1 MKPRSWLLLT
11 LALSCLGCAAPCPRD
26 GSGEAPRLVSSV
38 PVRLV
43 ARVESFE
50 NLGGFID
57 FPDVTVRYH
66 SIVLVS
72 EDDVVGWKSVR
83 LQYQGLPMVDGKR
96 LELGQRLRFTLP
108 AATEGCCAPYLKD
121 IEGVEFLGGK

>member
-1 MKPRSWLLLT
+1 MKPRSWLLLA
-11 LALSCLGCAAPCPRD
+11 LILSCLGCAAPCPKD
-26 GSGEAPRLVSSV
+26 GSGGAPTLVSNV

-50 NLGGFID
+50 NLGRFID
-57 FPDVTVRYH
+57 FPDFTVRYH
-66 SIVLVS
+66 SVVLLS
-72 EDDVVGWKSVR
+72 EDDAVGWKSIR
-83 LQYQGLPMVDGKR
+83 LQYQGLPVVDGKR

-121 IEGVEFLGGK
+121 IEGVELLGEK